1 MSLGADGEAAPSAF
15 ANRKIKVS
23 WTRVDKEMCETI
35 CLALVDRDAMV
46 PIKVVD
52 LLDNQLGPYQTQKI
66 ASCLES
72 SPVCDVLICYNDIGR
87 DGCDGVA
94 GVVNVSSK
102 LQHLDLR
109 GNHLSPA
116 DVRKLLKAVAG
127 STSLKRLGLAHNK
140 LGPDGAALLSK
151 ALERNT
157 YLTVLDISMNE
168 IGAAGAEC
176 IAAVLANPSS
186 CLKNVQ
192 VYGNHLGLAGVRHI
206 VKSLQHNKEV
216 RILNIGNNNATDAV
230 CGDVGDLLDTN
241 CTIEEL
247 DMRLNSISADGIKE
261 MSRRGL
267 LKNSTLRKMILSG
280 NPIGPVG
287 AEEVAKALTTR
298 GRSFFQCLDVSSCEL
313 GPIGGIR
320 IAGLIACS
328 ISLKEIYLSDN
339 NLDDDA
345 AISIARSAAESIS
358 LSTIDLSLN
367 NIGESGASC
376 LIDTTQL
383 NTHLASVVLHGNN
396 INRVVQ
402 KEDRQFARG
411 THQSQSGAEGLCG
424 AVSSQLS
431 AGR

>member
-1 MSLGADGEAAPSAF
+1 MSFSADAGEALPSAF
-15 ANRKIKVS
+15 PTRKIKVS
-23 WTRVDKEMCETI
+23 WTRIDKDMCETI

-52 LLDNQLGPYQTQKI
+52 LLDNQLGPSQTQKI

-72 SPVCDVLICYNDIGR
+72 SPVSDVFICYNDIGR

-102 LQHLDLR
+102 LQQLDLR
-109 GNHLSPA
+109 GNNLSPA
-116 DVRKLLKAVAG
+116 DTRKLFKAVSG
-127 STSLKRLGLAHNK
+127 STSLKRLGLSHNK
-140 LGPDGAALLSK
+140 LGPDGAALLAK

-176 IAAVLANPSS
+176 IANVLSNPAS
-186 CLKNVQ
+186 CLRNVQ
-192 VYGNHLGLAGVRHI
+192 VYGNHLGAAGVRHI
-206 VKSLQHNKEV
+206 INAMQQNKEV
-216 RILNIGNNNATDAV
+216 RVLNIGNNNGTDAT
-230 CGDVGDLLDTN
+230 CGEIGDMLECNATL
-241 CTIEEL
+241 EEL
-247 DMRLNSISADGIKE
+247 DLRLNGITADGMRE
-261 MSRRGL
+261 MAKRGL
-267 LKNSTLRKMILSG
+267 QNNSTLRKLVLSG
-280 NPIGPVG
+280 NAIGPVG
-287 AEEVAKALTTR
+287 AEEVSKALTTR
-298 GRSFFQCLDVSSCEL
+298 GRSSFQCLDVSSCEL

-328 ISLKEIYLSDN
+328 LSLKEIYLSDN

-358 LSTIDLSLN
+358 LSIIDLSLN
-367 NIGESGASC
+367 NIGESGSSC

-383 NTHLASVVLHGNN
+383 NTHLVSLVLHGNN

-402 KEDRQFARG
+402 KKIDNLLEERINRNRVQKA
-411 THQSQSGAEGLCG
+411 TAE
-424 AVSSQLS
+424 LS
-431 AGR
+431 ASS

>member
-1 MSLGADGEAAPSAF
+1 MEMRDEEAVSNAF

-23 WTRVDKEMCETI
+23 WTRMDGEMCETI
-35 CLALVDRDAMV
+35 CRALVDRDALV

-52 LLDNQLGPYQTQKI
+52 LLDNQLGPALTQKI

-72 SPVCDVLICYNDIGR
+72 SPASDVLICYNDIGR
-87 DGCDGVA
+87 DGCEAVA

-109 GNHLSPA
+109 GNHLTPGDA
-116 DVRKLLKAVAG
+116 RKLLKSVAV
-127 STSLKRLGLAHNK
+127 STSLKRLGLSHNK
-140 LGPDGAALLSK
+140 LGPDGAALLTK

-176 IAAVLANPSS
+176 MASVIANPCS
-186 CLKNVQ
+186 CLKNLQ
-192 VYGNHLGLAGVRHI
+192 LYGNHLGPAGVRHI
-206 VKSLQHNKEV
+206 IRAMEQNKEI
-216 RILNIGNNNATDAV
+216 RTLNIGNNNGTDAV
-230 CGDVGDLLDTN
+230 CEDIGEMLNANATLEDLDL
-241 CTIEEL
+241 
-247 DMRLNSISADGIKE
+247 RLNSISPEGIRELCK
-261 MSRRGL
+261 RGL
-267 LKNSTLRKMILSG
+267 VKNTTLRKLTLSG

-287 AEEVAKALTTR
+287 GEEVSKALTSR
-298 GRSFFQCLDVSSCEL
+298 GRSVFQCLDVSSCEL

-358 LSTIDLSLN
+358 LSVIDLSLN

-376 LIDTTQL
+376 LVDTTQL
-383 NTHLASVVLHGNN
+383 NTHLVSLVLHGNN
-396 INRVVQ
+396 TNRVVQ
-402 KEDRQFARG
+402 KKIDNLLEERINRNRVQKA
-411 THQSQSGAEGLCG
+411 SAEI
-424 AVSSQLS
+424 SS
-431 AGR
+431 AN